1 MSDTFN
7 ILKNEIDH
15 IISLVES
22 KNFLTIIL
30 NNISAITN
38 IQKHIFKKYPHILNI
53 HCIVYFINLI
63 TKDILGN
70 FFSLIIYF

>member
-38 IQKHIFKKYPHILNI
+38 IQKHIFKKYPI
-53 HCIVYFINLI
+53 
-63 TKDILGN
+63 
-70 FFSLIIYF
+70 FFL